1 MIDLAMCMT
10 LQNEGFGTYGK
21 TLFFGTSP
29 VLDTGSVTNAEGI
42 WVNANTV
49 DVNGDLYTDQLTV
62 SSRYFDVIE
71 QGKLMLRLLR
81 FINNRLHDY
90 CQLTCDPIADID
102 FGSIRVHPAT
112 AIDMDAIDGEGRW
125 VKSIRFN
132 VDYKLSNETVE

>member
-1 MIDLAMCMT
+1 MHDPPKR
-10 LQNEGFGTYGK
+10 GFRH
-21 TLFFGTSP
+21 LRQDPVFGTSP

-49 DVNGDLYTDQLTV
+49 DINGDLYTDQLTV

-71 QGKLMLRLLR
+71 QGKLMLRLLH
-81 FINNRLHDY
+81 FVNNRLHEY
-90 CQLTCDPIADID
+90 CRLTCNPIADID
-102 FGSIRVHPAT
+102 FVSIRVHPAT

-132 VDYKLSNETVE
+132 VDYKLSPETVE

>member
-49 DVNGDLYTDQLTV
+49 DINGDSQQPILRRNRTRKVDAQTPALHQQ
-62 SSRYFDVIE
+62 SS
-71 QGKLMLRLLR
+71 
-81 FINNRLHDY
+81 
-90 CQLTCDPIADID
+90 A
-102 FGSIRVHPAT
+102 
-112 AIDMDAIDGEGRW
+112 
-125 VKSIRFN
+125 
-132 VDYKLSNETVE
+132 

>member
-49 DVNGDLYTDQLTV
+49 DINGDLYTDQLTI

-71 QGKLMLRLLR
+71 QGRLMLRLL
-81 FINNRLHDY
+81 HEY
-90 CQLTCDPIADID
+90 CRLTCNPIADID
-102 FGSIRVHPAT
+102 FVSIRVYPAT

-132 VDYKLSNETVE
+132 VDYKLSPETVE

>member
-1 MIDLAMCMT
+1 MIDLAMCVA

-21 TLFFGTSP
+21 NLFFGTSP

-49 DVNGDLYTDQLTV
+49 DINGDLYTDQLTI
-62 SSRYFDVIE
+62 SSRYFDVIA
-71 QGKLMLRLLR
+71 QGYRMLDLLQ
-81 FINNRLHDY
+81 FVNNRLHEY
-90 CQLTCDPIADID
+90 CRLTCNPIADID
-102 FGSIRVHPAT
+102 FVSIRVHPAT

-132 VDYKLSNETVE
+132 VDYKLSPEPLE

>member
-42 WVNANTV
+42 WVNANTG
-49 DVNGDLYTDQLTV
+49 DSNGALSTEQLTI
-62 SSRYFDVIE
+62 SSRYLDVIA
-71 QGKLMLRLLR
+71 QGYRMLDLLQ
-81 FINNRLHDY
+81 FVNNRLHDY
-90 CQLTCDPIADID
+90 CRLTCNPIADID
-102 FGSIRVHPAT
+102 FLSIRVHPAT

-132 VDYKLSNETVE
+132 VDYKLSPETVE

>member
-1 MIDLAMCMT
+1 MIDLAMAMA

-21 TLFFGTSP
+21 NLFFGTSP

-49 DVNGDLYTDQLTV
+49 DINGDLYTDQLTI
-62 SSRYFDVIE
+62 SSRYFDVIA
-71 QGKLMLRLLR
+71 QGYVMLRLLR
-81 FINNRLHDY
+81 FVNNRLHDY
-90 CQLTCDPIADID
+90 CRLRCKPIADID
-102 FGSIRVHPAT
+102 YVSIRVHPAT

-132 VDYKLSNETVE
+132 VDYKLDPATVE

>member
-49 DVNGDLYTDQLTV
+49 DINGDLYTC
-62 SSRYFDVIE
+62 
-71 QGKLMLRLLR
+71 LLYTSPSPR
-81 FINNRLHDY
+81 DR
-90 CQLTCDPIADID
+90 
-102 FGSIRVHPAT
+102 G
-112 AIDMDAIDGEGRW
+112 
-125 VKSIRFN
+125 
-132 VDYKLSNETVE
+132 

>member
-1 MIDLAMCMT
+1 MIDLAMAMA
-10 LQNEGFGTYGK
+10 LQNEDFGTYGK
-21 TLFFGTSP
+21 NLFFGTSP

-49 DVNGDLYTDQLTV
+49 DINGDLYTDQITI
-62 SSRYFDVIE
+62 SSRYMDVIK
-71 QGKLMLRLLR
+71 QGRLMLRLLR

-90 CQLTCDPIADID
+90 CRLTCNPITDID
-102 FGSIRVHPAT
+102 FISIRVHPAT

-132 VDYKLSNETVE
+132 VDYKLSPATVE